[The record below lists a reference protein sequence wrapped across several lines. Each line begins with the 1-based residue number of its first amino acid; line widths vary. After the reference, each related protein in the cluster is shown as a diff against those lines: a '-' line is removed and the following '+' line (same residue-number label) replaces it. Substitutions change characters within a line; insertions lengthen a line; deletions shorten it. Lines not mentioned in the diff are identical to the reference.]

1 MLQRIQ
7 KLITNLL
14 NRERSYLFLLL
25 PRAYFFCLPEP
36 TFFCLP
42 ERSEGSLGTCVPRDY
57 KKGSVLRDD
66 TVEGC
71 RPEPLFVA
79 PRRQPR
85 GLPGDAIPNEVS
97 RDAVPNKVRRE
108 AVPNDPFYVAPS
120 VTFFV
125 APSVSEGSLGANAP
139 RDDRWEALAPNVE
152 LYPSDARSILVR
164 QKVL

>member
-1 MLQRIQ
+1 MRWFSDRELKHYRRQLMMLGWEWGCT
-7 KLITNLL
+7 KNVFGKP
-14 NRERSYLFLLL
+14 S
-25 PRAYFFCLPEP
+25 FC
-36 TFFCLP
+36 C
-42 ERSEGSLGTCVPRDY
+42 
-57 KKGSVLRDD
+57 
-66 TVEGC
+66 
-71 RPEPLFVA
+71 

-164 QKVL
+164 QKVP